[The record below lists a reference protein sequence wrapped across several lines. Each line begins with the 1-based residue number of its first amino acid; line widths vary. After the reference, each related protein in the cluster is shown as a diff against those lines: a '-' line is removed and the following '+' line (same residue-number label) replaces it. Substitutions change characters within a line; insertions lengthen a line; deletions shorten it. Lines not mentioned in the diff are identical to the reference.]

1 MFNGS
6 IVYLNAMT
14 RDTSSQTDK
23 QCAVYQSLAAVAQA
37 LASPNRLLLLE
48 HLAQGERSVEPL
60 ADITGLRF
68 ANASQHLQAL
78 RQAGLVVVRK
88 EGPRV
93 IYSIAGPEVVQ
104 LLTALQHAAETQV
117 AEVERVVRDFLGDR
131 YNLEPISAENLLER
145 INKGLVTVL
154 DVRPAG
160 EYQAG
165 HLPGAINI
173 PYDQLKRGLTKL
185 PKRREVVAYC
195 RGPYC
200 VMSFDAV
207 LKLRKGGWKAR
218 RLERGF
224 PEWKANGLPV
234 EVSPAPS

>member
-1 MFNGS
+1 
-6 IVYLNAMT
+6 MT
-14 RDTSSQTDK
+14 QEAASQPDK
-23 QCAVYQSLAAVAQA
+23 QCAVYQSLASVAQA
-37 LASPNRLLLLE
+37 LASPNRLQLLE

-60 ADITGLRF
+60 AAITGLRL
-68 ANASQHLQAL
+68 ANASQHLQTL
-78 RQAGLVVVRK
+78 RKAGLVVVRK
-88 EGPRV
+88 EGQRV
-93 IYSIAGPEVVQ
+93 IYSIVGPEVIQ
-104 LLTALQHAAETQV
+104 LCTALQRAAETQV

-145 INKGLVTVL
+145 IKNGLVTVL

-160 EYQAG
+160 EFQAG

-173 PYDQLKRGLTKL
+173 PYEQLERELAKL

-200 VMSFDAV
+200 AMSFDAV
-207 LKLRKGGWKAR
+207 QKLRQGGWKAQ

-234 EVSPAPS
+234 EVSPAPT

>member
-14 RDTSSQTDK
+14 QKSSSPPDK
-23 QCAVYQSLAAVAQA
+23 QCAVYQSLATVAQA
-37 LASPNRLLLLE
+37 LANPNRLQLLE

-60 ADITGLRF
+60 AAITGLRF

-104 LLTALQHAAETQV
+104 LITALQHAAETQV

-131 YNLEPISAENLLER
+131 YNLEPISAEDLLER
-145 INKGLVTVL
+145 IKKGLVTVL
-154 DVRPAG
+154 DVRPSG
-160 EYQAG
+160 EFEAG

-173 PYDQLKRGLTKL
+173 PYEQLERELAKL

-200 VMSFDAV
+200 AMSFDAV
-207 LKLRKGGWKAR
+207 QKLRQDGWKAR

-234 EVSPAPS
+234 EVSPAAT

>member
-1 MFNGS
+1 M
-6 IVYLNAMT
+6 VYLNAMT
-14 RDTSSQTDK
+14 REAASQPDK
-23 QCAVYQSLAAVAQA
+23 QCAVYQSLASVAQA
-37 LASPNRLLLLE
+37 LASPNRLQLLE

-60 ADITGLRF
+60 AAITGLRL
-68 ANASQHLQAL
+68 ANASQHLQTL
-78 RQAGLVVVRK
+78 RKAGLVVVRK
-88 EGPRV
+88 EGQRV
-93 IYSIAGPEVVQ
+93 IYSIVGPEVIQ
-104 LLTALQHAAETQV
+104 LCTALQRAAETQV

-145 INKGLVTVL
+145 IKNGLVTVL

-160 EYQAG
+160 EFQAG

-173 PYDQLKRGLTKL
+173 PYEQLERELAKL

-200 VMSFDAV
+200 AMSFDAV
-207 LKLRKGGWKAR
+207 QKLRQGGWKAQ

-234 EVSPAPS
+234 EVSPAPT

>member
-1 MFNGS
+1 MD
-6 IVYLNAMT
+6 YLNAMT
-14 RDTSSQTDK
+14 REAVSQPDK
-23 QCAVYQSLAAVAQA
+23 QCAVYQSLASVAQA
-37 LASPNRLLLLE
+37 LASPNRLQLLE
-48 HLAQGERSVEPL
+48 HLAQGERGVEPL
-60 ADITGLRF
+60 AAITGLRL
-68 ANASQHLQAL
+68 ANASQHLQTL
-78 RQAGLVVVRK
+78 RKAGLIVARK

-93 IYSIAGPEVVQ
+93 IYSIVGPEVVQ
-104 LLTALQHAAETQV
+104 LCTALQRAAETQV

-145 INKGLVTVL
+145 IKDGLVTVL

-160 EYQAG
+160 EFQAG

-173 PYDQLKRGLTKL
+173 PYEQLERELAKL

-200 VMSFDAV
+200 AMSFDAV
-207 LKLRKGGWKAR
+207 QKLRQGGWKAQ

-234 EVSPAPS
+234 EVSPAPT

>member
-1 MFNGS
+1 
-6 IVYLNAMT
+6 
-14 RDTSSQTDK
+14 
-23 QCAVYQSLAAVAQA
+23 VYQSLASVAQA
-37 LASPNRLLLLE
+37 LANPNRLQLLE

-60 ADITGLRF
+60 AAITGLRF

-78 RQAGLVVVRK
+78 RQAGLVGARK
-88 EGPRV
+88 EGLRV

-104 LLTALQHAAETQV
+104 LCTALQRAAETQV
-117 AEVERVVRDFLGDR
+117 VEVERVVRDFLGDR

-145 INKGLVTVL
+145 IKNGLVTVL

-160 EYQAG
+160 EFQAG

-173 PYDQLKRGLTKL
+173 PYEQLERELAKL

-200 VMSFDAV
+200 AMSFDAV
-207 LKLRKGGWKAR
+207 QKLRQGGWKAQ

-234 EVSPAPS
+234 EVSPAPT

>member
-1 MFNGS
+1 
-6 IVYLNAMT
+6 MT
-14 RDTSSQTDK
+14 QEAASQPDK
-23 QCAVYQSLAAVAQA
+23 QCAVYQSLASVAQA
-37 LASPNRLLLLE
+37 LASPNRLQLLE

-60 ADITGLRF
+60 ATITGLRL

-78 RQAGLVVVRK
+78 RKAGLVVTRK

-93 IYSIAGPEVVQ
+93 IYSIVGPEVVQ
-104 LLTALQHAAETQV
+104 LCTALQRAAETQV

-145 INKGLVTVL
+145 IKNGLVTVL

-160 EYQAG
+160 EFQAG

-173 PYDQLKRGLTKL
+173 PYEQLERELAKL

-200 VMSFDAV
+200 AMSFDAV
-207 LKLRKGGWKAR
+207 QRLRKGGWKAH

-234 EVSPAPS
+234 EVSLAPT

>member
-1 MFNGS
+1 
-6 IVYLNAMT
+6 MT
-14 RDTSSQTDK
+14 REAASQPDK
-23 QCAVYQSLAAVAQA
+23 QCAVYQSLASVAQA
-37 LASPNRLLLLE
+37 LASPNRLQLLE

-60 ADITGLRF
+60 AAITGLRL
-68 ANASQHLQAL
+68 ANASQHLQTL
-78 RQAGLVVVRK
+78 RKAGLVVVRK
-88 EGPRV
+88 EGQRV
-93 IYSIAGPEVVQ
+93 IYSIVGPEVIQ
-104 LLTALQHAAETQV
+104 LCTALQRAAETQV

-145 INKGLVTVL
+145 IKNGLVTVL

-160 EYQAG
+160 EFQAG

-173 PYDQLKRGLTKL
+173 PYEQLERELAKL

-200 VMSFDAV
+200 AMSFDAV
-207 LKLRKGGWKAR
+207 QKLRQGGWKAQ

-234 EVSPAPS
+234 EVSPAPT

>member
-1 MFNGS
+1 MD
-6 IVYLNAMT
+6 YLNAMT
-14 RDTSSQTDK
+14 REAGSQPDK
-23 QCAVYQSLAAVAQA
+23 QCAVYQSLASVAQA
-37 LASPNRLLLLE
+37 LASPNRLQLLE

-60 ADITGLRF
+60 AAITGLRL
-68 ANASQHLQAL
+68 ANASQHLQTL
-78 RQAGLVVVRK
+78 RKAGLVVARK

-93 IYSIAGPEVVQ
+93 IYSIVGPEVVQ
-104 LLTALQHAAETQV
+104 LCTALQRAAETQV
-117 AEVERVVRDFLGDR
+117 AEMERVVRDFLGDR

-145 INKGLVTVL
+145 IKNGLVTVL

-160 EYQAG
+160 EFQAG

-173 PYDQLKRGLTKL
+173 PYEQLERELAKL

-200 VMSFDAV
+200 AMSFDAV
-207 LKLRKGGWKAR
+207 QKLRQGGWKAQ

-234 EVSPAPS
+234 EVSPAPT

>member
-1 MFNGS
+1 
-6 IVYLNAMT
+6 MT
-14 RDTSSQTDK
+14 REASSQPDK
-23 QCAVYQSLAAVAQA
+23 QCAVYQSLASVAQA
-37 LASPNRLLLLE
+37 LANPNRLQLLE

-60 ADITGLRF
+60 AAITGLRF

-78 RQAGLVVVRK
+78 RQAGLVVARK
-88 EGPRV
+88 EGLRV

-104 LLTALQHAAETQV
+104 LCTALQRAAETQV

-145 INKGLVTVL
+145 IKNGLVTVL

-160 EYQAG
+160 EFQAG

-173 PYDQLKRGLTKL
+173 PYEQLERELAKL

-200 VMSFDAV
+200 AMSFDAV
-207 LKLRKGGWKAR
+207 QKLRQGGWKAQ

-234 EVSPAPS
+234 EVSPAPT

>member
-1 MFNGS
+1 M
-6 IVYLNAMT
+6 
-14 RDTSSQTDK
+14 
-23 QCAVYQSLAAVAQA
+23 YQSLASVAQA
-37 LASPNRLLLLE
+37 LASPNRLQLLE

-60 ADITGLRF
+60 AAITGLRL
-68 ANASQHLQAL
+68 ANASQHLQTL
-78 RQAGLVVVRK
+78 RKAGLVVARK

-93 IYSIAGPEVVQ
+93 IYSIVGPEVVQ
-104 LLTALQHAAETQV
+104 LCTALQRAAETQV
-117 AEVERVVRDFLGDR
+117 AEMERVVRDFLGDR

-145 INKGLVTVL
+145 IKNGLVTVL

-160 EYQAG
+160 EFQAG

-173 PYDQLKRGLTKL
+173 PYEQLERELAKL

-200 VMSFDAV
+200 AMSFDAV
-207 LKLRKGGWKAR
+207 QKLRQGGWKAQ

-234 EVSPAPS
+234 EVSPAPT

>member
-1 MFNGS
+1 
-6 IVYLNAMT
+6 MT
-14 RDTSSQTDK
+14 READSQPDK
-23 QCAVYQSLAAVAQA
+23 QCAVYQSLASVAQA
-37 LASPNRLLLLE
+37 LASPNRLQLLE

-60 ADITGLRF
+60 AAITGLRL
-68 ANASQHLQAL
+68 ANASQHLQTL
-78 RQAGLVVVRK
+78 RKAGLVVARK

-93 IYSIAGPEVVQ
+93 IYSIMGPEVVQ
-104 LLTALQHAAETQV
+104 LCTALQRVAETQV
-117 AEVERVVRDFLGDR
+117 AEVERVVRDFLGDH

-145 INKGLVTVL
+145 IKNGLVTVL
-154 DVRPAG
+154 DVRPTG
-160 EYQAG
+160 EFQAG

-173 PYDQLKRGLTKL
+173 PYEQLERELAKL

-200 VMSFDAV
+200 AMSFDAV
-207 LKLRKGGWKAR
+207 QKLRQGGWKAQ

-234 EVSPAPS
+234 EVSPAPT

>member
-1 MFNGS
+1 MD
-6 IVYLNAMT
+6 YLNAMT
-14 RDTSSQTDK
+14 REAASQPDK
-23 QCAVYQSLAAVAQA
+23 QCAVYQSLASVAQA
-37 LASPNRLLLLE
+37 LASPNRLQLLE

-60 ADITGLRF
+60 AAITGLRL
-68 ANASQHLQAL
+68 ANASQHLQTL
-78 RQAGLVVVRK
+78 RKAGLVVARK

-93 IYSIAGPEVVQ
+93 IYSIVGPEVVQ
-104 LLTALQHAAETQV
+104 LCTALQRAAETQV

-145 INKGLVTVL
+145 IKNGLVTVL

-160 EYQAG
+160 EFQAG

-173 PYDQLKRGLTKL
+173 PYEQLERELAKL

-200 VMSFDAV
+200 AMSFDAV
-207 LKLRKGGWKAR
+207 QKLRQGGWKAQ

-234 EVSPAPS
+234 EVSPAPT

>member
-1 MFNGS
+1 
-6 IVYLNAMT
+6 MT
-14 RDTSSQTDK
+14 QEAASQPDK
-23 QCAVYQSLAAVAQA
+23 QCAVYQSLASVAQA
-37 LASPNRLLLLE
+37 LASPNRLQLLE

-60 ADITGLRF
+60 AAITGLRL

-78 RQAGLVVVRK
+78 RKAGLVVTRK

-93 IYSIAGPEVVQ
+93 IYSIVGPEVVQ
-104 LLTALQHAAETQV
+104 LCTALQRAAETQV

-145 INKGLVTVL
+145 IKNGLVTVL

-160 EYQAG
+160 EFQAG

-173 PYDQLKRGLTKL
+173 PYEQLERELAKL

-200 VMSFDAV
+200 AMSFDAV
-207 LKLRKGGWKAR
+207 QKLRQGGWKAQ

-234 EVSPAPS
+234 EVSPAPT

>member
-1 MFNGS
+1 M
-6 IVYLNAMT
+6 VYLNAMT
-14 RDTSSQTDK
+14 REAVSQPDK
-23 QCAVYQSLAAVAQA
+23 QCAVYQSLASVAQA
-37 LASPNRLLLLE
+37 LASPNRLQLLE

-60 ADITGLRF
+60 AAITGLRL
-68 ANASQHLQAL
+68 ANASQHLQTL
-78 RQAGLVVVRK
+78 RKAGLVVARK

-93 IYSIAGPEVVQ
+93 IYSIVGPEVVQ
-104 LLTALQHAAETQV
+104 LCTALQRAAETQV

-145 INKGLVTVL
+145 IKNGLVTVL

-160 EYQAG
+160 EFQAG

-173 PYDQLKRGLTKL
+173 PYEQLERELAKL

-200 VMSFDAV
+200 AMSFDAV
-207 LKLRKGGWKAR
+207 QKLRQSGWKAQ

-234 EVSPAPS
+234 EVSPAPT

>member
-1 MFNGS
+1 
-6 IVYLNAMT
+6 MT
-14 RDTSSQTDK
+14 RETSSQNDK
-23 QCAVYQSLAAVAQA
+23 QCAVYESLASVAQA
-37 LASPNRLLLLE
+37 LASPNRLQLLE

-78 RQAGLVVVRK
+78 RKAGLVVARK

-104 LLTALQHAAETQV
+104 LLMALQHAAETQV

-145 INKGLVTVL
+145 IKNGLVTVL

-160 EYQAG
+160 EFQAG

-173 PYDQLKRGLTKL
+173 PYEQLEHELAKL
-185 PKRREVVAYC
+185 PKQHEVVAYC

-200 VMSFDAV
+200 AMSFDAV
-207 LKLRKGGWKAR
+207 QKLRQGGWKAQ